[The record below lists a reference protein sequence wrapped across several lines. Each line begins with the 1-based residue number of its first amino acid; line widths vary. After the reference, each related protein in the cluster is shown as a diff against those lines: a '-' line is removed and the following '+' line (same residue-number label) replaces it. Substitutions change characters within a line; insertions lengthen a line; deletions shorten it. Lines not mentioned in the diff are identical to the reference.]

1 MPSSLVDV
9 RAALRTLRRSPLVST
24 AAVLTLALG
33 IGPTVA
39 MFTLVYSVLVQPLPY
54 PESERLA
61 MAAVEDLET
70 GALMPTPAGPVAD
83 GVAAMASFDRVVRL
97 SVAGGLMV
105 GGSEPAV
112 VFGSAVEAPFFDLYG
127 LPIARGRWP
136 ARAGEAMIASRLW
149 EQRFGGRDDVLGRSL
164 KYRDQTV
171 TIVGVAG
178 AHYDFPYRN
187 QIWFV
192 PTAWEGHVDEPY
204 REMALRLAPGVTIE
218 AARTE
223 LATVVARLER
233 EQPALLRGQRL
244 VLQSSHEAETGF
256 LRQPLLTLLAAAA
269 LIVLVA
275 CANVANLLL
284 AAGTGRLRE
293 MALRRAIGA
302 SVWRL
307 ARTVLLES
315 SLLAALGVGCGV
327 LLAVWLVPLVLS
339 LAPDVI
345 TRQTTFTVSWPVL
358 AAAGFVGALVTI
370 VVGLMPALRL
380 ARVPAVDA
388 LNQTAPTPSGTHSR
402 VMAGLVGAQ
411 TAVGIVLVVG
421 AALLSASLARTMEA
435 VDAMPADRVAAVRI
449 DITQTAA
456 SAPRLVEAVAAF
468 VEERGAAVVASSGLP
483 LQGPPPR
490 PVMLPGATEAEPMPL
505 RAVSPG
511 YFAALGQRLVSGR
524 DFAPRD
530 RAGQPLVA
538 IVSETLARRLTEPG
552 GGTPLGATLRVDPST
567 VGLTARAVVVVGVA
581 ADVRASLTSRPRAE
595 LYLPMAQAPE
605 AADYWLSVFAPAA
618 GAAEVASSLKRVVG
632 VIDAETPVGDPARLD
647 QLFRER
653 TMLPRFRAALM
664 SSFGVLALAL
674 AAAGVFAT
682 TLHVV
687 ARRTREFAVRIAVG
701 ASARDLV
708 RAVVPGVA
716 GPVALGIVAGLAVA
730 TQLAPFL
737 RGMLF
742 YDLSATAPS
751 VYLAAAAV
759 FAATALVATAIPL
772 GRVWRVNPA
781 ETLRRD

>member
-1 MPSSLVDV
+1 MRSTLADV
-9 RAALRTLRRSPLVST
+9 RTALRTLRRSPLVSI

-39 MFTLVYSVLVQPLPY
+39 MFTLVHSALVRPLPY

-61 MAAVEDLET
+61 MVAVENLET

-83 GVAAMASFDRVVRL
+83 GVVAMASFDRVVRL

-112 VFGSAVEAPFFDLYG
+112 VFGSAVEPPFFALYG
-127 LPIARGRWP
+127 LPVARGRWP
-136 ARAGEAMIASRLW
+136 ARPGEAMIASRLW

-171 TIVGVAG
+171 TVVGVAG

-192 PTAWEGHVDEPY
+192 PTTWQGHVDEPW
-204 REMALRLAPGVTIE
+204 REMALRLAPGVSID
-218 AARTE
+218 AARAE
-223 LATVVARLER
+223 LAAVAARLER

-244 VLQSSHEAETGF
+244 LLQSAHEAETGF

-284 AAGTGRLRE
+284 ASGTGRLRE

-302 SVWRL
+302 SPWRV

-327 LLAVWLVPLVLS
+327 VLAVWLVPRVLA

-345 TRQTTFTVSWPVL
+345 TRQTTFAVSWPVL
-358 AAAGFVGALVTI
+358 AAAGLVGALVTI
-370 VVGLMPALRL
+370 GVGLIPALRL

-388 LNQTAPTPSGTHSR
+388 LNQSAPTTSAMHSR
-402 VMAGLVGAQ
+402 LMAGLVGVQA
-411 TAVGIVLVVG
+411 AVGVVLVVG
-421 AALLSASLARTMEA
+421 TALLTASLARTMEA
-435 VDAMPADRVAAVRI
+435 VDSMPTDRLAALRI

-456 SAPRLVEAVAAF
+456 SAPRLVEAVTAF
-468 VEERGAAVVASSGLP
+468 VEARGGAVVASAGLP
-483 LQGPPPR
+483 LQGAPPR
-490 PVMLPGATEAEPMPL
+490 PVMLPGATEAEPMPV

-511 YFAALGQRLVSGR
+511 YFAALGQRLMSGR

-538 IVSETLARRLTEPG
+538 IASETLARRLAPG
-552 GGTPLGATLRVDPST
+552 GGDPLGAILNVQPSEA
-567 VGLTARAVVVVGVA
+567 GLKPRAIVVVGVA
-581 ADVRASLTSRPRAE
+581 ADVRATLTSRPRAE
-595 LYLPMAQAPE
+595 LYLPLAQAPE
-605 AADYWLSVFAPAA
+605 AADYWLTVFAPAA
-618 GAAEVASSLKRVVG
+618 AGADVASALKRVVG
-632 VIDAETPVGDPARLD
+632 AIDAETPVGDPVRLD
-647 QLFRER
+647 QMFRER
-653 TMLPRFRAALM
+653 TVLPRFRAVLM

-674 AAAGVFAT
+674 AAAGVFAM

-716 GPVALGIVAGLAVA
+716 GPVALGLVAGLAAA

-751 VYLAAAAV
+751 VYLVAAAV